1 MAQLRFYGSIAQC
14 GLIVLA
20 GSHDNGY
27 ANPIR
32 SLTTEGKDIVLL
44 EGVSVAAEL
53 HGLCPVAR
61 IPGLLRKEKIAWTDY
76 KPAPYL
82 SSGTMSNSPGP
93 KFVQK
98 HQNTA
103 KISPIAKASLETGDP
118 TDGDASDD
126 DSAWSEEPDE
136 DGIPVFDYD
145 HIEALAKQMIATK
158 LSPPTPA
165 KTAKTRQTV
174 VDSGTDTGTE
184 RLNANMKS
192 SNTKS
197 ANPSVP
203 SALDKKELKKE
214 KRKARRAAEAAAAV
228 AVAGGP
234 PVSGSQSGTEQKVI
248 IPADEKALRFLNPRP
263 CHK

>member
-1 MAQLRFYGSIAQC
+1 
-14 GLIVLA
+14 
-20 GSHDNGY
+20 
-27 ANPIR
+27 
-32 SLTTEGKDIVLL
+32 
-44 EGVSVAAEL
+44 
-53 HGLCPVAR
+53 
-61 IPGLLRKEKIAWTDY
+61 
-76 KPAPYL
+76 
-82 SSGTMSNSPGP
+82 
-93 KFVQK
+93 
-98 HQNTA
+98 
-103 KISPIAKASLETGDP
+103 
-118 TDGDASDD
+118 
-126 DSAWSEEPDE
+126 
-136 DGIPVFDYD
+136 
-145 HIEALAKQMIATK
+145 MIATK

-184 RLNANMKS
+184 RLNMNIKT

-203 SALDKKELKKE
+203 TALDKKELKKE

-228 AVAGGP
+228 AAAGGP